1 MEQPSTLLQKY
12 NSLVLDNDGI
22 YRGAARRLG
31 VPECTL
37 WILYSLRTEE
47 PPLTQTRLCQLLH
60 QSKQTVNS
68 ALKKLESGGYINLVP
83 GSDRR
88 TRVVALTEKGDELAS
103 RTADRIIAAE
113 ESALAALN
121 PQEQEA
127 FLLLNKKYNDLLRH
141 SFRDL
146 GRGESL

>member
-1 MEQPSTLLQKY
+1 MDHPSNLLQKY

-22 YRGAARRLG
+22 YRSAARSLG

-47 PPLTQTRLCQLLH
+47 PPLTQTRLCQLLY

-68 ALKKLESGGYINLVP
+68 ALKNLEGGGYITLAP

-88 TRVVALTEKGDELAS
+88 TRVIALTGKGDELA
-103 RTADRIIAAE
+103 RHTADRIIAAE
-113 ESALAALN
+113 EAALAALSF
-121 PQEQEA
+121 QEQEA
-127 FLLLNKKYNDLLRH
+127 FWLLYKKYNDLLRR

-146 GRGESL
+146 GQQESP